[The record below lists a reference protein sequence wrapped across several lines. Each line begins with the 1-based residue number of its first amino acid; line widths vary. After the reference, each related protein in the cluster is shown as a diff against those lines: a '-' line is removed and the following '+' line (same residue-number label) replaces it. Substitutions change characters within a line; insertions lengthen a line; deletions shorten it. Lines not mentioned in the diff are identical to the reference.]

1 MPYIPVPLKET
12 LSIPS
17 LVTVHYY
24 EYGSNFHYS
33 GESHDF
39 WEFLCVDKGEVEV
52 FAGERFYTLSRG
64 DIIFHKPN
72 EFHGLNANHRIAPN
86 LVVVA
91 FCCTSPAM
99 DFFRER
105 ILVIDDYERD
115 LLARMI
121 SEARH
126 CFLDPLDDPYL
137 TRMRLRPDAPVGCLQ
152 ILQSTLCL
160 LLLSLLR
167 RYQKETTV
175 QKEKDTIR
183 RKKDDEAYHR
193 IVACMGQHLHEHLS
207 LSQLSR
213 ETLMGRSQ
221 LQKLVKKRHD
231 CGVIDLFLQQKTE
244 AAREMIRENRMN
256 FTEISQALGYS
267 SIHYFS
273 RQFKKITGMT
283 PSEYSSSIKGL
294 TEENSS
300 SIKGLT
306 EENSP
311 DFLSDEKSSEAAH
324 TFRPRSCRGIS

>member
-1 MPYIPVPLKET
+1 MPYVPVPLEET

-17 LVTVHYY
+17 LVTIHYY
-24 EYGSNFHYS
+24 EYGSNFHFP
-33 GESHDF
+33 GETHDF
-39 WEFLCVDKGEVEV
+39 WEFLCVDKGEVEI
-52 FAGERFYTLSRG
+52 FAGERLHTLFRG

-72 EFHGLNANHRIAPN
+72 EFHGLSANHRIAPN
-86 LVVVA
+86 LVVAA
-91 FCCTSPAM
+91 FCCDSPAM

-105 ILVIDDYERD
+105 ILVIDDYERE

-126 CFLDPLDDPYL
+126 SFMDPLDDPYL
-137 TRMRLRPDAPVGCLQ
+137 TRMRLRPDAPAGCLQ
-152 ILQSTLCL
+152 IIQSHLCL

-167 RYQKETTV
+167 RYQRETEV
-175 QKEKDTIR
+175 RKEKDTVR

-193 IVACMGQHLHEHLS
+193 IISCMSQHLHEHIS
-207 LSQLSR
+207 LSQLSK
-213 ETLMGRSQ
+213 ETLMGRSKLQQ
-221 LQKLVKKRHD
+221 LIKKRHD
-231 CGVIDLFLQQKTE
+231 CGVIDLFLQQKTD

-294 TEENSS
+294 TEEDSS
-300 SIKGLT
+300 SIKGLA
-306 EENSP
+306 EEDSS
-311 DFLSDEKSSEAAH
+311 DF
-324 TFRPRSCRGIS
+324 P